1 MGEFDKPVGEVH
13 AFVSLVTNRAE
24 EPRIAALREGGRS
37 RKGLGEMLANRNPHL
52 GAIGLVVTV
61 GLLLV
66 LAVQVGVTDAATST
80 SDASSKAAQGE
91 VTIHLWGP
99 GLGPSNPAGHGL
111 FTISGVISDEGSF
124 VDDLAGEPGRGIRV
138 LRGAKGK
145 IRVTIGHFGF
155 WTVTKGTRAY
165 AGLHGRG
172 TGGNLS
178 HGNQGPVGIWM
189 TGTVSH

>member
-99 GLGPSNPAGHGL
+99 GLGPSNPAGHGP
-111 FTISGVISDEGSF
+111 S
-124 VDDLAGEPGRGIRV
+124 
-138 LRGAKGK
+138 
-145 IRVTIGHFGF
+145 
-155 WTVTKGTRAY
+155 
-165 AGLHGRG
+165 
-172 TGGNLS
+172 LS
-178 HGNQGPVGIWM
+178 LE
-189 TGTVSH
+189 